1 MTLNEAGSHA
11 QLGLPVP
18 KGAPQRSL
26 KRLIAK
32 LSWFFLHHQVSY
44 NTEVLDTLS
53 KEVLGEAG
61 LVGRLNAHDANADAM
76 GVEFRTLGRDLWTAI
91 AAQTAHL
98 DQQNGEMW
106 AAIAGQ
112 TERVDAQNAELWA
125 AVAAQTS
132 QVDAQN
138 AELWAAV
145 AAQTDRLQAQSSDQ
159 WAAIAAQTDRVDALA
174 ADVWEAVAAQTDQI
188 EALGHDLWEAV
199 HQMWAAIEDGRET
212 LDHEQVALRIHVDL
226 MQRQAF
232 SRLHEGI
239 GPLRAE
245 LVEMS
250 LRFSEVDK
258 GLVALSAETRS
269 QIGGVD
275 ERLEA
280 EVRSQVA
287 DIHRRF
293 EAVSA
298 ETRRRQ
304 GSVDALLDMV
314 RRSLPEPLPA
324 REIEALP
331 DAMSGMYSD
340 FEDVF
345 RKSIPELFTEYLPDV
360 LALDRHGP
368 VLDLGPGRGEWLEI
382 LKEAG
387 IDAYGVD
394 LNKDF
399 VDQCLARGLKVVLA
413 DVSAHL
419 AEVPERSLS
428 AITGFHLVEHV
439 PVDRLI
445 QLIDLS
451 VRALQPGGL
460 LVLETPNPDN
470 LIVGAS
476 SFYLDPSHLR
486 PLPPD
491 LLRFLVE
498 ARGFADVETRFL
510 HPRSYTQLSTPPDT
524 APWSSDITPLVNL
537 INDRLNGPQDYA
549 VIGRRL

>member
-1 MTLNEAGSHA
+1 MTLSEAGNHA

-18 KGAPQRSL
+18 TGTPQRSL
-26 KRLIAK
+26 KRLVAK
-32 LSWFFLHHQVSY
+32 LSWFFLHHQVAY
-44 NTEVLDTLS
+44 NTEVLNTLSTEVLSQAGLAGRLDAQQARLDVQQARLDTLDS
-53 KEVLGEAG
+53 LRGAMAAELERLG
-61 LVGRLNAHDANADAM
+61 ADVWA
-76 GVEFRTLGRDLWTAI
+76 AI
-91 AAQTAHL
+91 AAQTEHL
-98 DQQNGEMW
+98 EAQNEAQNADVW

-112 TERVDAQNAELWA
+112 TEHLEAQNADLWK
-125 AVAAQTS
+125 
-132 QVDAQN
+132 
-138 AELWAAV
+138 
-145 AAQTDRLQAQSSDQ
+145 
-159 WAAIAAQTDRVDALA
+159 AIAAQTDRLDGQSADLWEATTAQTTRLDLLA
-174 ADVWEAVAAQTDQI
+174 ADLWTAVGAETDQL
-188 EALGHDLWEAV
+188 EALGHDLWESV
-199 HQMWAAIEDGRET
+199 HQMWAAIGDNRET

-232 SRLHEGI
+232 TRLHEGI
-239 GPLRAE
+239 GKLRTE
-245 LVEMS
+245 LVDMS
-250 LRFSEVDK
+250 LRFGEVDK
-258 GLVALSAETRS
+258 NLVALSAETRS
-269 QIGGVD
+269 HVGEVD
-275 ERLEA
+275 SRLEA
-280 EVRSQVA
+280 EVSAQVA

-314 RRSLPEPLPA
+314 RRSLPEPTP

-331 DAMSGMYSD
+331 DALSGMYSD

-345 RKSIPELFTEYLPDV
+345 RKSVPELFKEYLPDV
-360 LALDRHGP
+360 LALERHGP
-368 VLDLGPGRGEWLEI
+368 VLDLGSGRGEWLEI

-394 LNKDF
+394 LNNDF
-399 VDQCLARGLKVVLA
+399 IDQSLARGLKVVLA
-413 DVSAHL
+413 DASAHL

-428 AITGFHLVEHV
+428 AITAFHFVEHV

-460 LVLETPNPDN
+460 LVLETPNPEN

-486 PLPPD
+486 PLPPE

-498 ARGFADVETRFL
+498 ARGFAEVETRLL
-510 HPRSYTQLSTPPDT
+510 HPRSASQLSTPPDT
-524 APWSSDITPLVNL
+524 APWSSDLSPLVNL
-537 INDRLNGPQDYA
+537 LNDRLNGPQDYA